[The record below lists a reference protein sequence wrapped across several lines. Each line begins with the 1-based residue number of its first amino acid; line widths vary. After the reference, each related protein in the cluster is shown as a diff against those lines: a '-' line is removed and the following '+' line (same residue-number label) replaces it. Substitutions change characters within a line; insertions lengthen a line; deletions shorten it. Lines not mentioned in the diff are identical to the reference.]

1 MTNRKKPPKPFVRFA
16 TWTPETKKACGERL
30 IQILRMP
37 PPCYG
42 KALDEALAFVAD
54 RFRHKTRKGTDIPYL
69 THLLAV
75 MALVGEFGGSEEQM
89 IAALLHD
96 ALEDLEGLTRQD
108 LECRFGG
115 AVTDMV
121 VALSDT
127 TDHPKPDWRT
137 RKVRYLSRLAEEG
150 PWVKLVS
157 AADKLHNIQSLLR
170 DLRTHGDGV
179 WARFNASQADQV
191 WYYQAVVQALEKGWE
206 SQLLDELKISAANLM
221 TVAG

>member
-1 MTNRKKPPKPFVRFA
+1 MTNRKKPPKDFDRCAP
-16 TWTPETKKACGERL
+16 WTPETKNACGERL

-75 MALVGEFGGSEEQM
+75 MALVGEHGGSEEQM

-96 ALEDLEGLTRQD
+96 ALEDIEGLTRQD

-115 AVTDMV
+115 SVTDMV
-121 VALSDT
+121 VALSET
-127 TDHPKPDWRT
+127 TGHPKPDWHT
-137 RKVRYLSRLAEEG
+137 RKSQYLARLAGEG

-157 AADKLHNIQSLLR
+157 AADKLHNLQCLLR
-170 DLRTHGDGV
+170 DLKQHGEVV
-179 WARFNASQADQV
+179 WTRFNAGCKDQV
-191 WYYQAVVQALEKGWE
+191 WYYKAVVEALEADWDHP
-206 SQLLDELKISAANLM
+206 LLDELREKVGELEP
-221 TVAG
+221 